1 MIGAQILNYQVKSL
15 LGEGGMGIV
24 YLAEHVKLGRK
35 VAIKVLHAHLASNE
49 SIRTRFMNE
58 AKTMAELQHP
68 NIVNLHDYHED
79 EFGLYLIMEYVDG
92 KPLDEYIEQVSGPIP
107 EEKAIQFFKQALSAF
122 QYAHE
127 KNVVHRD
134 IKPSNLIITNEG
146 KLKVLDFGIAKIV
159 GNENYKLTKTGAH
172 TGSVYYM
179 SPEQVRGFDV
189 DYRSDI
195 YSLGITLYQM
205 LTGYNPYVDLTT
217 EYDIFEQI
225 VKVPL
230 ADPRT
235 KYPAVSEHMVQVIN
249 KATQK
254 NPLDRFNSC
263 NDFSKSV
270 DNKNA
275 NELLSVTKISEEEK
289 TINVSDE
296 IVNNNKTTTA
306 PEDFT
311 KTKIET
317 EPTVIPE
324 TKKKPNVLAI
334 ISIAIILFI
343 GLGWYLSN
351 KGGEKEEIGVEDIPV
366 QEYETVTISNQE
378 WMTKNLDVSTY
389 RNGDEIPQVTDPI
402 EWSNLSTGAWCYYEN
417 KSENGV
423 TYGKLYNWYAV
434 NDPRGLAPAGYHIP
448 SDAEWTTLIDNLGGD
463 SVAGGKM
470 KEAGLVHWDSP
481 NEGANNSSGFT
492 GLPGS
497 IRYYDGLFI
506 KVLGGESIGILGQDG
521 YWWSLKEDDA
531 TTAYYCLLSSDDS
544 RADNLN
550 GLKKNGCSVRC
561 IKD

>member
-1 MIGAQILNYQVKSL
+1 MIGTQILNYQVKSL

-134 IKPSNLIITNEG
+134 IKPSNLIITHEG

-159 GNENYKLTKTGAH
+159 GNDNYKLTKTGAH

-225 VKVPL
+225 VKIPL

-254 NPLDRFNSC
+254 NHVDRFNSC
-263 NDFSKSV
+263 NDFSKSL

-275 NELLSVTKISEEEK
+275 DELLSVTKISEEEK

-296 IVNNNKTTTA
+296 IVNNNKTSTPA
-306 PEDFT
+306 IDLT
-311 KTKIET
+311 KTKIES
-317 EPTVIPE
+317 EPIANPE

-334 ISIAIILFI
+334 ILIGIILFI

-351 KGGEKEEIGVEDIPV
+351 KGGEKVEATSNVTEINKEDEQNINNTNVIEIPKEVQENNVIKDNPKMQKADELIVTKADADIKSEEVDDNKINVEDKII
-366 QEYETVTISNQE
+366 EIETPIEEDKNKVF
-378 WMTKNLDVSTY
+378 TKVEVESSYSGGLGAWRRYLQNNLDTDVPGS
-389 RNGDEIPQVTDPI
+389 NG
-402 EWSNLSTGAWCYYEN
+402 
-417 KSENGV
+417 
-423 TYGKLYNWYAV
+423 
-434 NDPRGLAPAGYHIP
+434 APAGQYTVVVRFIVSKDGSV
-448 SDAEWTTLIDNLGGD
+448 SDVVAETNHGYGMEQEAIRTIKKSGLWTPAVLY
-463 SVAGGKM
+463 GKN
-470 KEAGLVHWDSP
+470 V
-481 NEGANNSSGFT
+481 NSYKRQPITWVVS
-492 GLPGS
+492 
-497 IRYYDGLFI
+497 
-506 KVLGGESIGILGQDG
+506 E
-521 YWWSLKEDDA
+521 
-531 TTAYYCLLSSDDS
+531 
-544 RADNLN
+544 
-550 GLKKNGCSVRC
+550 
-561 IKD
+561 

>member
-1 MIGAQILNYQVKSL
+1 VKSL

-230 ADPRT
+230 PDPRT
-235 KYPAVSEHMVQVIN
+235 NYPAVSEHMVQVIN

-275 NELLSVTKISEEEK
+275 NELSSVTKISEEEK
-289 TINVSDE
+289 TINVYDE
-296 IVNNNKTTTA
+296 TLINNKIS
-306 PEDFT
+306 PSLLDLT
-311 KTKIET
+311 KTKVET
-317 EPTVIPE
+317 EPTDFPE
-324 TKKKPNVLAI
+324 TKKKPNALAI

-343 GLGWYLSN
+343 GLGWYLNNQEDKSR
-351 KGGEKEEIGVEDIPV
+351 KEKLANSF
-366 QEYETVTISNQE
+366 ETVTISNQD

-389 RNGDEIPQVTDPI
+389 RNGDEIPQVIDPM
-402 EWSNLSTGAWCYYEN
+402 EWSNLTTGAWCYYEN

-434 NDPRGLAPAGYHIP
+434 NDPRGLAPVGYHIP
-448 SDAEWTTLIDNLGGD
+448 SKEEWTTLIVNLGGK
-463 SVAGGKM
+463 SKAGGKM
-470 KEAGLVHWDSP
+470 KEAGSVHWESP
-481 NEGANNSSGFT
+481 NEGANNKSGFG
-492 GLPGS
+492 GLPGGYRNS
-497 IRYYDGLFI
+497 DAFYFIGNAGYCWSSTDKSETEAYTYYL
-506 KVLGGESIGILGQDG
+506 V
-521 YWWSLKEDDA
+521 
-531 TTAYYCLLSSDDS
+531 CN
-544 RADNLN
+544 DNHVYRGN
-550 GLKKNGCSVRC
+550 NNKGSGFSVRC
-561 IKD
+561 KKD

>member
-1 MIGAQILNYQVKSL
+1 MIGTQILNYKVKSL

-49 SIRTRFMNE
+49 SIRNRFMNE

-79 EFGLYLIMEYVDG
+79 ELGLYLIMEYVDG
-92 KPLDEYIEQVSGPIP
+92 QPLDEYIEKMSGPIP
-107 EEKAIQFFKQALSAF
+107 EEKAIHFFKQALSAF

-159 GNENYKLTKTGAH
+159 GNDNYKLTKTGAH

-249 KATQK
+249 KSTQK

-263 NDFSKSV
+263 NDFSKSL
-270 DNKNA
+270 DNQNA
-275 NELLSVTKISEEEK
+275 DELLSVTKISEEEK

-296 IVNNNKTTTA
+296 ILTNNKTSTA
-306 PEDFT
+306 LVDL
-311 KTKIET
+311 TKIKVEI

-324 TKKKPNVLAI
+324 TKKKSNVLYI
-334 ISIAIILFI
+334 VIALAFFFI
-343 GLGWYLSN
+343 GLGWYLSKKTGSKQLDVLDTQSADIKKETPPPPPPPTLPPKIVKDEEVKEDEKIEEIKEDQVISTKTVESDN
-351 KGGEKEEIGVEDIPV
+351 KDAKVEVAPEGNGTVVDVKKDDEENKIWTKVEKEA
-366 QEYETVTISNQE
+366 EY
-378 WMTKNLDVSTY
+378 
-389 RNGDEIPQVTDPI
+389 P
-402 EWSNLSTGAWCYYEN
+402 
-417 KSENGV
+417 
-423 TYGKLYNWYAV
+423 
-434 NDPRGLAPAGYHIP
+434 
-448 SDAEWTTLIDNLGGD
+448 GGD
-463 SVAGGKM
+463 AAWRSFLMNNLRGEVP
-470 KEAGLVHWDSP
+470 VD
-481 NEGANNSSGFT
+481 NGANAGVYQVIVRFIVSKDGS
-492 GLPGS
+492 LSDISCESDPGYGMCS
-497 IRYYDGLFI
+497 EAVRVI
-506 KVLGGESIGILGQDG
+506 KKTKSWRPANQNGREVN
-521 YWWSLKEDDA
+521 
-531 TTAYYCLLSSDDS
+531 AY
-544 RADNLN
+544 RRQPITFQ
-550 GLKKNGCSVRC
+550 VEEQ
-561 IKD
+561 